1 MWRVIAA
8 VAILALLANPACS
21 TQEQYPPLTRE
32 TLVGAW
38 EGVVGIGGRPVVL
51 HAVIGTR
58 DGDSYLS
65 EIYPDSMQGRLF
77 RLESCSVVDGKVSL
91 HFTDSGDSGWW
102 IVGDGY
108 GDRGFA
114 CIEGRI
120 GVPNKP
126 DAGPDTFYFERSDW
140 VRKLGEAAVH
150 AAEKIPKR

>member
-1 MWRVIAA
+1 MWRVIPA
-8 VAILALLANPACS
+8 VAILALPANPARS

-38 EGVVGIGGRPVVL
+38 EGVVGIGAHPVVL
-51 HAVIGTR
+51 HAVIGTG
-58 DGDSYLS
+58 DSDSYLS

-77 RLESCSVVDGKVSL
+77 HLESCSVVDGKVSL
-91 HFTDSGDSGWW
+91 HFSDSDGSGWW

-108 GDRGFA
+108 GDRSFA
-114 CIEGRI
+114 CIRGRI
-120 GVPNKP
+120 GLPNKP